1 MKIKKIIIL
10 LCILINQTSYTAET
24 LFFDIDENSFEDSTE
39 NGDYSLEIAQ
49 LINQTR
55 DPADCV
61 FTTQDLVDIAVGT
74 LGLPS
79 LEQFNIYK
87 YTNPPVIRS
96 LHDLPSLRPWYGC
109 DDKLCFY
116 ATFFFNPM
124 VHAYF
129 TRCGSFLSD
138 YLFISQED
146 ALIAELE
153 NLLPNGEIPQVL
165 PLFNVA
171 RLQQRRLGV
180 MLGAS
185 KCFGNVRFNMAIPL
199 FYQELNFYLTQ
210 AQVDAL
216 NASPF
221 FGGIQPQPV
230 SEGAQNLGFAIF
242 DPNTFIDRHLISDKI
257 GLGDI
262 RFYLD
267 YMLFN
272 ETRCPLRIG
281 GLLTLPNSTV
291 FRHSI
296 IGSNFEKCHPGP
308 GLSLEE
314 ILVLQCMAEGS
325 PTDPLTLD
333 AKNKLAALS
342 QSYALQFLDR
352 LSATVIQNSLGQE
365 QVSYGFLA
373 EAFIELTENS
383 HLCLFFEWYQFL
395 QGRQD
400 RPVRLFISPGQSLDR
415 DYNTPG
421 LAQDNLTFLQQRFIN
436 ILFPPIAQV
445 KVQRGDVINARFYT
459 KTDWRVLQWNIGYDL
474 WWQGR
479 ERLYG
484 CAFTPANAQLDLK
497 SAERPTALQGKIFG
511 GCNVQRAA
519 EDYETFGWRLGLKA
533 EATVNNYGIGNDW
546 LIGVDFVADF

>member
-1 MKIKKIIIL
+1 MKTKKIIIL
-10 LCILINQTSYTAET
+10 LSLLLGQFSHAAE
-24 LFFDIDENSFEDSTE
+24 LASLDIDEEGFEDFNE

-55 DPADCV
+55 APSCV
-61 FTTQDLVDIAVGT
+61 FTTQDLVGIADST
-74 LGLPS
+74 LNFPTL
-79 LEQFNIYK
+79 LQFNAYK
-87 YTNPPVIRS
+87 HTNPPVIRS

-109 DDKLCFY
+109 DDALCFY
-116 ATFFFNPM
+116 ATFFYNPM
-124 VHAYF
+124 FHAYF

-153 NLLPNGEIPQVL
+153 NLIPEIPQVL
-165 PLFNVA
+165 PLFNIA

-267 YMLFN
+267 YMFFDD
-272 ETRCPLRIG
+272 TRCPWRVG
-281 GLLTLPNSTV
+281 GMLTLPNSTV

-296 IGSNFEKCHPGP
+296 VGSNFDKCYPGP

-314 ILVLQCMAEGS
+314 ILVLQCIAETGG

-333 AKNKLAALS
+333 AKNKLAVLA
-342 QSYALQFLDR
+342 QSYAIQFLDR
-352 LSATVIQNSLGQE
+352 LSATVLQNSLGQQ
-365 QVSYGFLA
+365 QVSYGFLT
-373 EAFIELTENS
+373 EAFVELTDCT
-383 HLCLFFEWYQFL
+383 HLCLYFEWDQFL
-395 QGRQD
+395 QGQEE
-400 RPVRLFISPGQSLDR
+400 RPVRLVISPGQSLER
-415 DYNTPG
+415 DYEDPT

-436 ILFPPIAQV
+436 ILFPPIANL
-445 KVQRGDVINARFYT
+445 KVHRGDIIKARFYT
-459 KTDWRVLQWNIGYDL
+459 QTDWRILQWNIGYDL

-479 ERLYG
+479 ERLYACTS
-484 CAFTPANAQLDLK
+484 CALPNAQLDLK

-511 GCNVQRAA
+511 GCDVQRHP
-519 EDYETFGWRLGLKA
+519 EYYDTFGWRLGLKG
-533 EATVNNYGIGNDW
+533 EATVNNYGIGKDW
-546 LIGVDFVADF
+546 VIGVDFVADF